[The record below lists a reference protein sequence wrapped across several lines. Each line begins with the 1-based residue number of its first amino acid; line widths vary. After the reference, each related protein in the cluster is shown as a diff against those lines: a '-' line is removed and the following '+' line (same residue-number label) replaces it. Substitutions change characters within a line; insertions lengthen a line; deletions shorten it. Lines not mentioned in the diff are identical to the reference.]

1 MRKNRY
7 SNISSFDELMAIIKK
22 DKKGD
27 ELVVVAESSTRN
39 DIIFN
44 LLTEE
49 DWNVSDSISNSSNTN
64 RWYLFENKNITVSIN
79 SGDDD
84 IYEDVVINFNNVA

>member
-1 MRKNRY
+1 MKENRY
-7 SNISSFDELMAIIKK
+7 PAINSFDEMMAIIKK

-27 ELVVVAESSTRN
+27 ELVVVAQSSTRN

-49 DWNVSDSISNSSNTN
+49 DWNVSDSISNSSKTN
-64 RWYLFENKNITVSIN
+64 RWYLFQNKNITVSIN

>member
-1 MRKNRY
+1 MKENRY
-7 SNISSFDELMAIIKK
+7 PAINSFDEMMAIIKK

-27 ELVVVAESSTRN
+27 ELVVVAKSSTRN

-49 DWNVSDSISNSSNTN
+49 EWNVSDSISNSSKTN
-64 RWYLFENKNITVSIN
+64 RWYLFQNKNITVSIN

>member
-1 MRKNRY
+1 MKENRY
-7 SNISSFDELMAIIKK
+7 PAINSFDEMMAIIKK

-27 ELVVVAESSTRN
+27 ELVVVAKSSTRN

-49 DWNVSDSISNSSNTN
+49 EWNVSDSISNPSKTN
-64 RWYLFENKNITVSIN
+64 RWYLFQNKNITVSIN

>member
-1 MRKNRY
+1 MRKNTY
-7 SNISSFDELMAIIKK
+7 PNISSFDELMAIIKK

-49 DWNVSDSISNSSNTN
+49 DWNVSDSFSNSSNTN

>member
-7 SNISSFDELMAIIKK
+7 PNISSFDELMAIIKK

-49 DWNVSDSISNSSNTN
+49 EWNVSDSISNSSNTN
-64 RWYLFENKNITVSIN
+64 RWYLFENKNVTVSIN

>member
-1 MRKNRY
+1 MKENNY
-7 SNISSFDELMAIIKK
+7 PAISSFDEMMAIIKK
-22 DKKGD
+22 DKKGE
-27 ELVVVAESSTRN
+27 ELVVVAQASTRN

-49 DWNVSDSISNSSNTN
+49 DWKVGDSWANSSKTN

-79 SGDDD
+79 SGEDD

>member
-1 MRKNRY
+1 MRKKRY

>member
-49 DWNVSDSISNSSNTN
+49 EWNVSDSISNSSNTN

>member
-49 DWNVSDSISNSSNTN
+49 EWNVSDSFSNSSNTN

>member
-1 MRKNRY
+1 MKENRY
-7 SNISSFDELMAIIKK
+7 SAISSFDEMMAIIKK
-22 DKKGD
+22 DKKGE
-27 ELVVVAESSTRN
+27 ELVVVAGASTRN

-49 DWNVSDSISNSSNTN
+49 GWTVGDSITNYTKTN

-79 SGDDD
+79 NGDDD
-84 IYEDVVINFNNVA
+84 IYEDIVINFNNVA

>member
-7 SNISSFDELMAIIKK
+7 PNISSFDELMAIIKK

-49 DWNVSDSISNSSNTN
+49 EWNVSDSISNSSNTN

>member
-7 SNISSFDELMAIIKK
+7 PNISSFDELMAIIKK

-49 DWNVSDSISNSSNTN
+49 EWNVSDSISNYSNTN
-64 RWYLFENKNITVSIN
+64 RWYLFANKNITVSIN

>member
-1 MRKNRY
+1 MRKNTY
-7 SNISSFDELMAIIKK
+7 PNISSFDELMAIIKK

>member
-7 SNISSFDELMAIIKK
+7 PNISSFDELMAIIKK

-49 DWNVSDSISNSSNTN
+49 DWNVADSISNSSKTN
-64 RWYLFENKNITVSIN
+64 RWYLFQNKNITVSIN
-79 SGDDD
+79 SGEDDF
-84 IYEDVVINFNNVA
+84 YEDVVINFNNVA